1 MEIISL
7 WKTSKGLFR
16 DEDEAML
23 EKNRQPVSGGFGTM
37 VLSLEEPQEI
47 TALTWVDPDFVR
59 KYSVLTLSSVVGG

>member
-1 MEIISL
+1 MDIISL

-23 EKNRQPVSGGFGTM
+23 KKNRARLYDRFGSM
-37 VLSLEEPQEI
+37 GLEEPQEI
-47 TALTWVDPDFVR
+47 TALTWVGPDFVR